1 MNTEPIQPQETTP
14 TSRARRRRARRA
26 LIPSTNDERA
36 DFLEELA
43 RRAYPSIEFF
53 LFSLLGGAVIGFGY
67 LLNSPGLLMAG
78 ALLAPLMTPWVGL
91 CLATVTGSLRYFL
104 QTLGSLL
111 VGGIIILVTSF
122 VAGFAARIWMPLP
135 LSQAIQHARLW
146 WPDLVIVA
154 FGAVL
159 LVVSFARSEARPI
172 LPSVLLAYEL
182 YLPLSAAGFGLA
194 GGEPGIWPQGLL
206 VFLVHLSL
214 ATLLG
219 LITLFILRFRPLNIA
234 GYVMG
239 AGIILTSLVLLFV
252 LTGLGELAFKGT
264 AAGPV
269 APTHTPSVLSLPS
282 VTPTVI
288 SPPTR
293 IVTSQPSQTP
303 SPEPTPPI
311 TPTPTATPVY
321 AIINAQGFDS
331 AIIREAPGF
340 NSIVVTG
347 LPNGSLV
354 VVLPETETID
364 GSIWVHIYISQTDQD
379 GWVLQT
385 VLIRTTPT
393 PNP

>member
-1 MNTEPIQPQETTP
+1 MSNEPILSQDPAQ

-26 LIPSTNDERA
+26 LIPTTDNERA
-36 DFLEELA
+36 AFLESLA

-53 LFSLLGGAVIGFGY
+53 LFSLLGGAVIGAGY

-104 QTLGSLL
+104 QTLGSLV
-111 VGGIIILVTSF
+111 VGGVIILITSL
-122 VAGFAARIWMPLP
+122 VAGFAARIWMPLQ
-135 LSQAIQHARLW
+135 LSQAFQHARIW

-159 LVVSFARSEARPI
+159 LIISFARSEARPV
-172 LPSVLLAYEL
+172 LPSVMLAYEL
-182 YLPLSAAGFGLA
+182 YLPLSAAGFSLA
-194 GGEPGIWPQGLL
+194 SGEPGIWPQGLL
-206 VFLVHLSL
+206 VMLVHLSL

-219 LITLFILRFRPLNIA
+219 LITLVILRFRPLNIT
-234 GYVMG
+234 GYAMG
-239 AGIILTSLVLLFV
+239 AGIIITSIVLLVV
-252 LTGLGELAFKGT
+252 LTGLGALAFKGT
-264 AAGPV
+264 AAGV
-269 APTHTPSVLSLPS
+269 PTSIPTPLSLQS

-288 SPPTR
+288 STATW
-293 IVTSQPSQTP
+293 TSSPEPSQTP
-303 SPEPTPPI
+303 SPEPSI

-321 AIINAQGFDS
+321 AIIHAQGFDS
-331 AIIREAPGF
+331 AIVREAAGF

-354 VVLPETETID
+354 IVLTETETID
-364 GSIWVHIYISQTDQD
+364 GAVWFHILIPQTNQE

-385 VLIRTTPT
+385 VLVLTTPT